1 MDDSAELTATRCWVE
16 KTVVGLN
23 LCPFAA
29 APMKGERIRYRLCGA
44 ETPEEIYRELLAEME
59 TLIGLPE
66 AAAETALFVVPLGL
80 TDFETYL
87 DLFAAAEAVIPE
99 AGLEGI
105 LQLASFHPEYRF
117 EDADEDDPANYTNR
131 SPYPMF
137 HLIREAPLAR
147 ALENYKDP
155 EAIPERNI
163 ALLRE
168 LGLKAM
174 QQRLSACRNGTGEE

>member
-1 MDDSAELTATRCWVE
+1 VISPQQALDETRRWVE
-16 KTVVGLN
+16 QVVVGLN

-29 APMKGERIRYRLCGA
+29 APMKGERIRYVHCPERDDEGIYRSLLSELEMLIDLPESSA
-44 ETPEEIYRELLAEME
+44 ETC
-59 TLIGLPE
+59 
-66 AAAETALFVVPLGL
+66 LFVVSEGL
-80 TDFETYL
+80 EGFPHYL
-87 DLFAAAEAVIPE
+87 EFFHIAEAAIPR

-105 LQLASFHPEYRF
+105 VQLASFHPDYCF
-117 EDADEDDPANYTNR
+117 DGVDEEDPANFTNR

-147 ALENYKDP
+147 ALEKYPDP

-168 LGLKAM
+168 LGLAEM
-174 QQRLSACRNGTGEE
+174 RRRLAACQESG

>member
-1 MDDSAELTATRCWVE
+1 MSVSEQALEETRCWVE
-16 KTVVGLN
+16 RVVVGLN

-29 APMKGERIRYRLCGA
+29 SPMKGGRIRYVLCA
-44 ETPEEIYRELLAEME
+44 ETQAEGIYRGLLMEME

-66 AAAETALFVVPLGL
+66 AEAETSLFVVPSGL
-80 TDFETYL
+80 QAFDTYL
-87 DLFAAAEAVIPE
+87 DLFEIAEAAIPQ

-105 LQLASFHPEYRF
+105 LQLASFHPDYCF
-117 EDADEDDPANYTNR
+117 EGADVDDPANYTNR
-131 SPYPMF
+131 SPHPMF

-147 ALENYKDP
+147 ALENHPNP

-168 LGLKAM
+168 MGLAAI
-174 QQRLSACRNGTGEE
+174 RERRAACMKPS

>member
-1 MDDSAELTATRCWVE
+1 MIPPQRVLDETRRWVE
-16 KTVVGLN
+16 QVVVGLN

-29 APMKGERIRYRLCGA
+29 APMKGERIRYVHC
-44 ETPEEIYRELLAEME
+44 PERDDEGIYRSLLSELE
-59 TLIGLPE
+59 TLIHLPE
-66 AAAETALFVVPLGL
+66 SSAETCLFVVPEGL
-80 TDFETYL
+80 EDFPHYLELFHIAET
-87 DLFAAAEAVIPE
+87 VIPQ

-105 LQLASFHPEYRF
+105 VQLASFHPDYCF
-117 EDADEDDPANYTNR
+117 EGVEKEDPANYTNR

-147 ALENYKDP
+147 ALEKYPDP

-168 LGLKAM
+168 LGLAEM
-174 QQRLSACRNGTGEE
+174 QRRLAACRESG